1 MITLEYSIPV
11 FATITELLLSW
22 HFQFFVYI
30 VILDYYYIIV
40 YLTFLFHHALVMAII
55 VIFHSKYFTFLSS
68 SFLPVSGFLIY
79 IIRGNFRGNSVSR
92 IFFSD
97 ISGELIFVNC
107 LELRLTKDFRGINF
121 CELGLIKDFTG
132 INFWE
137 INLCKDF
144 AENEFSVCLQENFF
158 HDLSLCF

>member
-68 SFLPVSGFLIY
+68 SFLPVSAFLIY
-79 IIRGNFRGNSVSR
+79 LKGRNFRGNSVSR
-92 IFFSD
+92 IFFGHFAGID
-97 ISGELIFVNC
+97 FHEFCFTMDFVGI
-107 LELRLTKDFRGINF
+107 DFH
-121 CELGLIKDFTG
+121 ELGLT
-132 INFWE
+132 E
-137 INLCKDF
+137 DF
-144 AENEFSVCLQENFF
+144 AGIFF
-158 HDLSLCF
+158 ANGA